1 MKFAARKFQNF
12 AVLAAV
18 LCAVLLSGCAKLEDN
33 MAASRKEHLV
43 PGKQIHLDNMRGY
56 QFCEVAL
63 ITGTTKSNAIADFY
77 NSTGTDDCTPERFA
91 GPRRKADHQ
100 RERGTDCLPQ
110 PVAALDVR

>member
-63 ITGTTKSNAIADFY
+63 ITRHDQGQRHR
-77 NSTGTDDCTPERFA
+77 RFLQFDGNRRLHA
-91 GPRRKADHQ
+91 RAVCRPRRKADHQ
-100 RERGTDCLPQ
+100 RDRGTDCLPQ